1 MPCPFPS
8 SSSSSSFLP
17 ALVLE
22 HRAYAA
28 PRSHVIFP
36 RSLLIIASA
45 ALARLIPTSS
55 PRLVPLNRCA
65 SSRPVR
71 SRPRPPSLP
80 RPPRALPRTLP
91 PPPRPHTSRKS
102 SSEVGRHVAR
112 SFYVFFASPFF
123 QCPASDFFPL
133 ALSPVCGPVFSRAPP
148 ADPLAENAGVAPQRR
163 RARRRRPQ
171 RGTEKTTF
179 SARKSDHGQPGK
191 KEIHAAAIARRRK
204 REGHVGEGRR
214 ERGGGCWR
222 MKSGRRGWERKAGSE
237 ENRLRK
243 ISAKNGAISAEDSV
257 FFSRPSLG
265 FSLCSLRRRANEK
278 RERERCV
285 RCARCVNG
293 AAHRCRPA
301 WSPASPSR
309 LRAS

>member
-91 PPPRPHTSRKS
+91 PPPRPHPSRKS

-112 SFYVFFASPFF
+112 SFFVFFASAFF

-179 SARKSDHGQPGK
+179 SARKSDHEQPGK
-191 KEIHAAAIARRRK
+191 KEIHAVRSHEGE
-204 REGHVGEGRR
+204 REKDTWGRGEGR
-214 ERGGGCWR
+214 
-222 MKSGRRGWERKAGSE
+222 E
-237 ENRLRK
+237 EEGV
-243 ISAKNGAISAEDSV
+243 GA
-257 FFSRPSLG
+257 
-265 FSLCSLRRRANEK
+265 
-278 RERERCV
+278 
-285 RCARCVNG
+285 
-293 AAHRCRPA
+293 
-301 WSPASPSR
+301 
-309 LRAS
+309 